1 MAPVDRWQSRVSA
14 AGVDWQLVCLSATP
28 ALPVSQP
35 AERYDFDPAY
45 LPLGRQTRRRGAYL
59 ARLGSVGEGLT
70 GEASAPPP
78 PSIDVVCVVVLAAVL
93 RGWA

>member
-70 GEASAPPP
+70 GEASAPPS
-78 PSIDVVCVVVLAAVL
+78 SIDVVCVVVLAAVL